1 MELGLHPNSYLD
13 QDPQRQHMNIT
24 CVIKYILING
34 WFPIKKKKPSVDPYV
49 QWNPEQKPSL

>member
-34 WFPIKKKKPSVDPYV
+34 WFPIKKKKTIGGPLCSMKSRT
-49 QWNPEQKPSL
+49 EA